1 MSEDR
6 KYVRIYYSIND
17 DPKFDTIR
25 NHEVRFYTWVRL
37 LMAAD
42 AVWPSSADLPR
53 WVKRLPLLALVDA
66 GLVELLPGERFR
78 IKGMNDER
86 GRRAEAARVGGL
98 ASGRSRSV
106 ERPLNDRSDTSGTES
121 NLAKQSRAEQSQAKP
136 SNGRADAMD
145 TYWTLMGKYPNG
157 RTKEWLEELVNEF
170 DDYRVSAALAAES
183 KGDRQGFLSRVRD
196 RLRSEADKA
205 AKAKAAAETERL
217 EAEAAAKRI
226 TPEQAQENQRR
237 VRDELAKMIG
247 APK

>member
-25 NHEVRFYTWVRL
+25 NHEARFYTWVRL

-53 WVKRLPLLALVDA
+53 WVKRSPLLALVDA

-106 ERPLNDRSDTSGTES
+106 ERP
-121 NLAKQSRAEQSQAKP
+121 
-136 SNGRADAMD
+136 
-145 TYWTLMGKYPNG
+145 
-157 RTKEWLEELVNEF
+157 
-170 DDYRVSAALAAES
+170 
-183 KGDRQGFLSRVRD
+183 
-196 RLRSEADKA
+196 
-205 AKAKAAAETERL
+205 
-217 EAEAAAKRI
+217 
-226 TPEQAQENQRR
+226 
-237 VRDELAKMIG
+237 
-247 APK
+247 